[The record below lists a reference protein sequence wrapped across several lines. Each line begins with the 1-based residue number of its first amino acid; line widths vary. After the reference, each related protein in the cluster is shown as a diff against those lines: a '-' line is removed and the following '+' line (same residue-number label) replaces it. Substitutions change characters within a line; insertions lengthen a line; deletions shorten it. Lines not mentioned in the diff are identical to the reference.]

1 MVKVKTKSKT
11 CKMKNLKQVTPT
23 KEEIFFVKQ
32 NYPDLMNLKGLRFG
46 GNVPAN
52 APANAPAIGTLRS
65 KIPEFLVKTVN
76 KFGIQRAATV
86 LNSVLPTNVIKK
98 IIDVGKHEEKLMNA
112 KYSGG
117 NLENG
122 SDNKRSDD
130 GKSDDKRSDDK
141 RSDDKRSDDKRS
153 DDKRSD
159 HDHEDE
165 DVYVGDKNEKNERH
179 GNGKMTYADGD
190 VYEGEWKNNK
200 KSGNGKMTFKN
211 NSSYDGKWRSDNI
224 NGFGVYKYYNGDVY
238 EGLFVDGNRNGE
250 GKMSYENGDKYI
262 GIWKNNKRHGKGKQT
277 NKDQYVFEGRWVN
290 DKKEGN
296 GKLTTPTG
304 QVTEDVWQDDVTSSE
319 QINKVFESVN
329 KVFDTNVS
337 PILNKASQS
346 QYQINQLTFTCGA
359 VSTLITAIGTIFSSF
374 KSLISGDA
382 SSTTTVP
389 PTTAYPTTGTGFSSI
404 PGAPGDTSYLYWL
417 LAAGG
422 VSLSYYIYLR
432 MFGNTDENRLLDDT
446 IKRNR
451 KKKSK
456 LSSHTRKSK

>member
-1 MVKVKTKSKT
+1 MVKTKSKT

-52 APANAPAIGTLRS
+52 APATGTLRS
-65 KIPEFLVKTVN
+65 KIPEFLVNTVN

-98 IIDVGKHEEKLMNA
+98 IIDIGKHEEKLMNG

-122 SDNKRSDD
+122 SDDGRSDD
-130 GKSDDKRSDDK
+130 GRSEDKKSEDKDK
-141 RSDDKRSDDKRS
+141 DKD
-153 DDKRSD
+153 
-159 HDHEDE
+159 EDE
-165 DVYVGDKNEKNERH
+165 DENEDTYVGDKNEKNERH
-179 GNGKMTYADGD
+179 GKGKMTYADGD

-211 NSSYDGKWRSDNI
+211 NSSYEGKWRSDNI

-250 GKMSYENGDKYI
+250 GKMNYENGDNYT

-277 NKDQYVFEGRWVN
+277 SKDKYIFEGRWVN

-296 GKLTTPTG
+296 GKLTTPGG
-304 QVTEDVWQDDVTSSE
+304 QVTQDVWEDDLTSSD
-319 QINKVFESVN
+319 QINKVFDSVT

-337 PILNKASQS
+337 PILNKVSQS
-346 QYQINQLTFTCGA
+346 QSQIYQLTYTCAA
-359 VSTLITAIGTIFSSF
+359 VTSLITAIGTIFSSF
-374 KSLISGDA
+374 KSLFISGDA
-382 SSTTTVP
+382 STYTTTAP
-389 PTTAYPTTGTGFSSI
+389 PTTGTSYFSSI
-404 PGAPGDTSYLYWL
+404 TGAPGNPGDTSYLYWL
-417 LAAGG
+417 LATGG

-432 MFGNTDENRLLDDT
+432 MFGNTDENQLLDDT